1 MISSS
6 ITNAIAHLI
15 QQREVTLS
23 NPKDSKDLKVK
34 SRIEVPK
41 DAVVLSKS
49 AAAFSNATSS
59 TSEFE
64 QEQSMK
70 VERLKSLVS
79 SGNYEM
85 DTLMVDTIAERIA
98 NTLV

>member
-6 ITNAIAHLI
+6 ITNEIAHLI
-15 QQREVTLS
+15 QQREVTLKGS
-23 NPKDSKDLKVK
+23 KDSKELKVK
-34 SRIEVPK
+34 SRIETPK
-41 DAVVLSKS
+41 DAVQLSKTG
-49 AAAFSNATSS
+49 AAFSSSATS

-64 QEQSMK
+64 KEQGMK

-79 SGNYEM
+79 SGNYKM
-85 DTLMVDTIAERIA
+85 DSHMVETIAERIA